1 MMIPKDMVVFLDGDD
16 ADGQR
21 RRMGCAAA
29 LAERFQAHLVAVFVA
44 DRLELH
50 PHASFARGDGLGY
63 MLREHRSRV
72 EAAKE
77 AARRA
82 FEDVGRLHGLSP
94 EWRVSDGEFGEAL
107 MLHARHA
114 AMAILGPPRRLD
126 GQQTVLGLSEDVI
139 FASGRPSLLL
149 PADWSGSVGNRIVV
163 GWNGSREATRAIAD
177 AMPFLAAAQTV
188 HVAVI
193 PEQKVNRLLGARPG
207 MDITRHLVRHGVS
220 AVLEQLEGPD
230 AGRILLD
237 RARDVGADM
246 IVMGAYGQP
255 KITEFVFGSATRT
268 LLETIELPVFLSR

>member
-16 ADGQR
+16 EDEQR

-29 LAERFQAHLVAVFVA
+29 LAERFQAHLVAVFVT

-63 MLREHRSRV
+63 MLRDHRSRV

-82 FEDVGRLHGLSP
+82 FEEVGRLHGLSL
-94 EWRVSDGEFGEAL
+94 EWRVSDGEFGETL

-114 AMAILGPPRRLD
+114 AMAVLGPPRQVDR
-126 GQQTVLGLSEDVI
+126 QQTVLGLSEDVI

-149 PADWSGSVGNRIVV
+149 PANWSGSIGDRIVL
-163 GWNGSREATRAIAD
+163 GWNGSREATRALAD
-177 AMPFLAAAQTV
+177 AMPFLAAAQAV

-193 PEQKVNRLLGARPG
+193 PEQKVNRLLGAQPG
-207 MDITRHLVRHGVS
+207 MDITRHLVRHGVP

-230 AGRILLD
+230 AGRILLG
-237 RARDVGADM
+237 RARDVAADM

-268 LLETIELPVFLSR
+268 LLETIELPVLLSR

>member
-1 MMIPKDMVVFLDGDD
+1 MMTPKDMVVFLDGEN
-16 ADGQR
+16 ADEQQR
-21 RRMGCAAA
+21 RVTHAAA
-29 LAERFQAHLVAVFVA
+29 LAERFQAHLTAVFVA

-50 PHASFARGDGLGY
+50 PHAGFARGEGVTS
-63 MLREHRSRV
+63 MLREHRSHV

-77 AARRA
+77 SARRT
-82 FEDVGRLHGLSP
+82 FEETGRRHGLSL

-114 AMAILGPPRRLD
+114 AMAVLGPPRRLD
-126 GQQTVLGLSEDVI
+126 RQQTVLGLSEDVI

-149 PADWSGSVGNRIVV
+149 PTAWPGSIGNRIVV

-177 AMPFLAAAQTV
+177 AMPLLAAAQAV
-188 HVAVI
+188 HVVVV
-193 PEQKVNRLLGARPG
+193 PERKVGRLLGSEPG
-207 MDITRHLVRHGVS
+207 VDITQHLVRHGVP
-220 AVLEQLEGPD
+220 AVLEQLKGPD

-237 RARDVGADM
+237 RASDLDADM

-268 LLETIELPVFLSR
+268 LLEAIELPVLLSR